1 MEYLALLIVGFF
13 AALTPEPDIFFV
25 IKEGLVRKNLAFIAV
40 FGILCGNVIYL
51 MLVAFGLSKV
61 GENLYF
67 QFIVGLVGG
76 VYLLKISYITFR
88 ENVCLKID
96 NKIYSFK
103 ETFKKAFFL
112 NLSNPK
118 AMLFFVAV
126 ITPFMGENLLLSIVS
141 LFFGISSAFLL
152 AAFISSKIKMKEDI
166 LNIINKISSIIFFFF
181 SINLFVYA
189 YNALS
194 IIVRLF

>member
-1 MEYLALLIVGFF
+1 MEYLTLAVVGFF
-13 AALTPEPDIFFV
+13 AALTPGPDIFFV
-25 IKEGLVRKNLAFIAV
+25 IKEGLIRRNLAFIAV
-40 FGILCGNVIYL
+40 FGILCGNIIYL
-51 MLVAFGLSKV
+51 TLVALGLSKV
-61 GENLYF
+61 GESLYF
-67 QFIVGLVGG
+67 QFIIGVIGG
-76 VYLLKISYITFR
+76 IYLLKISYLTFK
-88 ENVCLKID
+88 ENVHLNID

-126 ITPFMGENLLLSIVS
+126 VTPFMGESLLLSIGS

-152 AAFISSKIKMKEDI
+152 AAFISSKIKIKEKV

-181 SINLFVYA
+181 SIKLFIYA
-189 YNALS
+189 YDALMN
-194 IIVRLF
+194 IF